1 MVLCK
6 ALSPWFSS
14 SWSSL
19 CSRICVVD
27 PSHCPSNSC
36 PSHCPSNSCPSY
48 CPSNSCLS
56 HCPSYSCPSHCP
68 SNSCPSHCWFGLGF
82 KYGADKKALRCRF
95 EVYHGSAQAHR
106 AVCTCHTRD
115 NFVNLRCS
123 CWEETLLQMRAF
135 AEGVKIRD
143 VLFFLLLLFF
153 PANAL
158 IVANFLC
165 CWMFWS
171 CFVL

>member
-1 MVLCK
+1 MSIINNGFVHGPFTMVFILLVFLVFKNLCCRSF
-6 ALSPWFSS
+6 ALSFEFVSFA
-14 SWSSL
+14 L
-19 CSRICVVD
+19 LLR
-27 PSHCPSNSC
+27 
-36 PSHCPSNSCPSY
+36 
-48 CPSNSCLS
+48 L
-56 HCPSYSCPSHCP
+56 
-68 SNSCPSHCWFGLGF
+68 GLGF

-123 CWEETLLQMRAF
+123 CWEETLLQMRAL
-135 AEGVKIRD
+135 AEGVKMRD

>member
-1 MVLCK
+1 MSTINTGFVQSPFTMVFILLVFLVFKNLCCRSF
-6 ALSPWFSS
+6 ALSFEFVSFA
-14 SWSSL
+14 SL
-19 CSRICVVD
+19 LR
-27 PSHCPSNSC
+27 
-36 PSHCPSNSCPSY
+36 
-48 CPSNSCLS
+48 
-56 HCPSYSCPSHCP
+56 
-68 SNSCPSHCWFGLGF
+68 FGLRF

-106 AVCTCHTRD
+106 AVCQCHARD

-135 AEGVKIRD
+135 AEGVKLRD

-158 IVANFLC
+158 IVANSLC